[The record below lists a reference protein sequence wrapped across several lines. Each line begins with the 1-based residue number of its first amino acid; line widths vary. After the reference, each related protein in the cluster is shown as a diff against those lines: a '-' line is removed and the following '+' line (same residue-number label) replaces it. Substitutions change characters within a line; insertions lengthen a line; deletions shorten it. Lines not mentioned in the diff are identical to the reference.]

1 MKKFFIA
8 LSVLAALIFSV
19 APSQAI
25 IGIPDDAPGCDAA
38 MFFIADASLTTGIN
52 TFHILMDVGYTNGA
66 GAKLPGW
73 TARVAGADQNQFHYT
88 VYTTRSAT
96 VYNDNLPGSPYDIA
110 SADAFTL
117 LGQLSPTELANL
129 AVTIGGTSYYAGYVY
144 YDNLG
149 EAVTG
154 LTQNSTVAQII
165 ISDLP
170 NGMAAGTNW
179 PMMENALTSTQ
190 GALIPAAFQ
199 VVAAGMMNS
208 DATSEMVNMELF
220 SPNGLYNAQRL
231 QANNAAIAVANADN
245 FWMYPRYYIRN
256 VTDADATWLLFWS
269 DTNDTPGLLHI
280 NFYDDAENVVS
291 SNVTI
296 NDEFE
301 IIDVEPLL
309 PLGLWP
315 SASTD
320 KQGWI
325 DINWDVSGATA
336 AAALLREQSILG
348 FTYLRAV
355 GAASESWTVMTPMW
369 RDVED

>member
-19 APSQAI
+19 VPSQAI

-96 VYNDNLPGSPYDIA
+96 VYNDNLTGSPYDII
-110 SADAFTL
+110 SMDAFAVLGL
-117 LGQLSPTELANL
+117 LAPDALADL
-129 AVTIGGTSYYAGYVY
+129 AVTIGGTSYYAGYIY

-149 EAVTG
+149 EAATG
-154 LTQNSTVAQII
+154 LTQNSTVAQIVM
-165 ISDLP
+165 SDLP

-179 PMMENALTSTQ
+179 PVMENALTSTQ

-199 VVAAGMMNS
+199 GALAGMVLD

-256 VTDADATWLLFWS
+256 ASDSDATWLLFWS
-269 DTNDTPGLLHI
+269 GKNDIPGLLHI

-291 SNVTI
+291 ANITI
-296 NDEFE
+296 DDEFE
-301 IIDVEPLL
+301 IINVEPLL

-315 SASTD
+315 AASTD

-325 DINWDVSGATA
+325 DINWDVSGLTA
-336 AAALLREQSILG
+336 AARALQQQSIIG

-355 GAASESWTVMTPMW
+355 GTASESWTVMTPMW